1 MTTETTGCG
10 HAGKGTIHLCS
21 GKDRAMMDVL
31 MMVIVV
37 GFFWGLV
44 KVVDVLSRL

>member
-1 MTTETTGCG
+1 MENMQASTFDLR
-10 HAGKGTIHLCS
+10 A

-31 MMVIVV
+31 MMVMVV

-44 KVVDVLSRL
+44 KVVDDLSGL